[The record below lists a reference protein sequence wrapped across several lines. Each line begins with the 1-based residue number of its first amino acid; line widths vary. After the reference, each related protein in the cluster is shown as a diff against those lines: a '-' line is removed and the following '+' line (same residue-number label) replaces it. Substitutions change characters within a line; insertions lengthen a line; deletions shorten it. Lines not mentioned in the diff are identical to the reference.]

1 MNLYEILREIEKNLD
16 SYTIAELKQFNE
28 NFLSIIQRKLNDD
41 LKYFTKGSASS
52 TAVQRTLVNRSRKR
66 AAPKFEG
73 YFLSP
78 DSSVVWAKWSQGRFP
93 NAFRNTNKSDWI
105 PLSEEEFTNAAA
117 TGKQVAKATLG
128 YDANHSTLE
137 SLIEKYSHGRTNQ
150 STI

>member
-41 LKYFTKGSASS
+41 LKYFSKGSASS
-52 TAVQRTLVNRSRKR
+52 TAVQRTLVNSSRKR

-137 SLIEKYSHGRTNQ
+137 SLIEKYAHHRTNQ
-150 STI
+150 SII